1 MTAAIRSNKRTGL
14 FSAPSTTAE
23 RILCWLLL
31 AFALLLIISGVVP
44 LISKVFAAETDT
56 VQVHMDASHIQPRS
70 LEQLTGQ
77 SVITRYSNAWKNME
91 TALAENRPDLI
102 DESFVGY
109 AHDKLVSQIK
119 EQEKHGL
126 STRYIDH
133 GHQVEA
139 TFYSPEGSA
148 VQLQDTAQLE
158 IQLLDGSKV
167 VSSRTVTRK
176 YIAVVTV
183 VEDAWKVRVLDGVPE
198 F

>member
-1 MTAAIRSNKRTGL
+1 MKRPEMGFHPTEQG
-14 FSAPSTTAE
+14 E
-23 RILCWLLL
+23 RILRIVIL
-31 AFALLLIISGVVP
+31 AFAFALIVSGC
-44 LISKVFAAETDT
+44 LSILTKAFAAAPDT
-56 VQVHMDASHIQPRS
+56 VQVRLDASRIQPRP

-77 SVITRYSNAWKNME
+77 AIVKMYSGAWKNME
-91 TALAENRPDLI
+91 TALEENRPDLI

-109 AHDKLVSQIK
+109 AHDKLLSQVK
-119 EQEKHGL
+119 EQQKNRL

-133 GHQVEA
+133 GHQVAA

-158 IQLLDGSKV
+158 IQLLDGGKV
-167 VSSRTVTRK
+167 ISSQNVTHK

-183 VEDAWKVRVLDGVPE
+183 VEDAWKVRVLDSVPE